1 MPVLFIS
8 ETINVISM
16 SFGCFT
22 KKRFGGLGD
31 DDYFCST
38 KKNLTRMNYERL
50 CKGVEL
56 ETGRK
61 ILTPTDFDW
70 LSDQVEART
79 KVHISASTL
88 MRVWGYRQ
96 GVTPRRST
104 LDVLAR
110 YLGYADYALFC
121 DWAAERDGEPQSDE
135 VVANHIETKDLTV
148 GDRLLLTWNPGRRC
162 VVELRDDGRF
172 EVVEAEVTKLSV
184 GDTFA
189 CSIFVEHE
197 PLYMSELVH
206 EGGMPMVYVAGKKD
220 GIRFSLRH

>member
-1 MPVLFIS
+1 MEKWAAVITFAREKTKIMVMEYEKLCREIER
-8 ETINVISM
+8 ET
-16 SFGCFT
+16 
-22 KKRFGGLGD
+22 R
-31 DDYFCST
+31 
-38 KKNLTRMNYERL
+38 
-50 CKGVEL
+50 
-56 ETGRK
+56 RK
-61 ILTPTDFDW
+61 IQTPADFQW
-70 LSDQVEART
+70 LEERVEARV
-79 KVHISASTL
+79 KVKVSASTL
-88 MRVWGYRQ
+88 MRLWGYRK
-96 GVTPRRST
+96 GVAPRQTT